1 MFIKTKIDAWLN
13 EEVDLM
19 MVEDSNLGYDDH
31 LDINDPERMIRSIIT
46 RREVLTTKFNTFK
59 IHFDS
64 FSIKAD
70 TWFENHLSLIKCLSV
85 GFGISLLLRFFFA

>member
-1 MFIKTKIDAWLN
+1 MLIRKRLDAWLN

-19 MVEDSNLGYDDH
+19 MIEDSNLGYDDH
-31 LDINDPERMIRSIIT
+31 LEINDPERMTRSIIT

-70 TWFENHLSLIKCLSV
+70 TWFQNHLSLIKCFSV
-85 GFGISLLLRFFFA
+85 GFGIFLLHRFFFA